1 MPPKYIPRPY
11 QDLII
16 NHETET
22 LRGNIWAG
30 MGMGKTVAT
39 LTALEDLFMAGAE
52 TCPALVLAPLRV
64 AASTWPDEALKWG
77 HLRNIEVQPIIGNAK
92 ARSMALTNSNASVFT
107 INYDNLVWLV
117 EELGERWPFGTV
129 IPDESTR
136 LKSFRLRGGG
146 KRAAALGKV
155 AHKYVRRWINLT
167 GTPAPNGL
175 VDLWGQ
181 SWFVDQGQRL
191 GRTYGAFTSRWFNSI
206 QFPGQSW
213 TKQNAV
219 RSQSQDAPSLRSC
232 FRIIPPCSSVHA
244 QACFRNSSRLRSV
257 FFIPCPASLFTT
269 LASVAME
276 AWSVPGTQQAFLPSM
291 RARRTNI
298 S

>member
-1 MPPKYIPRPY
+1 
-11 QDLII
+11 
-16 NHETET
+16 
-22 LRGNIWAG
+22 
-30 MGMGKTVAT
+30 
-39 LTALEDLFMAGAE
+39 
-52 TCPALVLAPLRV
+52 
-64 AASTWPDEALKWG
+64 
-77 HLRNIEVQPIIGNAK
+77 PIIGNAK

-107 INYDNLVWLV
+107 INYDNLVWLI

-213 TKQNAV
+213 
-219 RSQSQDAPSLRSC
+219 
-232 FRIIPPCSSVHA
+232 
-244 QACFRNSSRLRSV
+244 
-257 FFIPCPASLFTT
+257 
-269 LASVAME
+269 
-276 AWSVPGTQQAFLPSM
+276 
-291 RARRTNI
+291 
-298 S
+298 

>member
-1 MPPKYIPRPY
+1 MNSIFHPRIY
-11 QDLII
+11 QNLII
-16 NHETET
+16 NHQTNI

-107 INYDNLVWLV
+107 INYDNLVWLI

-136 LKSFRLRGGG
+136 LKSFRLRG
-146 KRAAALGKV
+146 V
-155 AHKYVRRWINLT
+155 Q
-167 GTPAPNGL
+167 NG
-175 VDLWGQ
+175 
-181 SWFVDQGQRL
+181 
-191 GRTYGAFTSRWFNSI
+191 I
-206 QFPGQSW
+206 
-213 TKQNAV
+213 
-219 RSQSQDAPSLRSC
+219 
-232 FRIIPPCSSVHA
+232 
-244 QACFRNSSRLRSV
+244 
-257 FFIPCPASLFTT
+257 
-269 LASVAME
+269 
-276 AWSVPGTQQAFLPSM
+276 
-291 RARRTNI
+291 
-298 S
+298 